1 MARRSWSTCR
11 SCPYASRRRNLPR
24 AADLYGLPLEQFT
37 RARDELARE
46 LRRAGK
52 KDQADAVRA
61 LRKPTVSA
69 WTVNQVARRHPQEA
83 RALVKAGEE
92 LRKAQR
98 AAVSGRDPQ
107 ALRAAQRAHRERLD
121 DLTSIAR
128 HELDVA
134 GATAQRVAQTLRA
147 ASVDKEASKAF
158 LAGALTGDVEP
169 GGFGPMLGVAPRTR
183 ARARQKRQPKP
194 KPKPPPKPKPDPNIK
209 RRARIEEQLE
219 KARARV
225 RELESRL
232 DELR

>member
-1 MARRSWSTCR
+1 
-11 SCPYASRRRNLPR
+11 
-24 AADLYGLPLEQFT
+24 
-37 RARDELARE
+37 

-52 KDQADAVRA
+52 KDQADAVRT

-69 WTVNQVARRHPQEA
+69 WAVNQVARRHPQEA

-121 DLTSIAR
+121 DLTSVAR
-128 HELDVA
+128 HELDV
-134 GATAQRVAQTLRA
+134 GAQTAQRVAQTLRA

-158 LAGALTGDVEP
+158 LGGALTGDVEP
-169 GGFGPMLGVAPRTR
+169 VGFGPMLGVVPRTR
-183 ARARQKRQPKP
+183 ARAKQKAPPEPKA

-209 RRARIEEQLE
+209 RRARIEQQLE
-219 KARARV
+219 QARARV

-232 DELR
+232 DDLR